1 MMARLLVYYYYLL
14 LIPSLCAHA
23 LSPIVGGIGGGKKDD
38 GAHLY
43 NMNIEQQPRPLSS
56 SPITEQRSSST
67 MLPPSLPEFEVMVA
81 DEAAAAAFEEESPPT
96 AETQCARSN
105 AGIDSP
111 RPKIVIFGASGKTG
125 RRILTKLLDSG
136 ANVDIVAFTRDPIK
150 LERVLYNNEDLV
162 LGNLIDDDDGK
173 RIGDDDDGG
182 GRRSGNGGP
191 KLRVV
196 VGDLVVSS
204 RKNVHHGRHKKL
216 KKDSGSSHVTSLLM
230 GRSTYNASSST
241 DTSVNDVNDVNGSL
255 LANDF
260 ISNNNNDE
268 DDDDA
273 ILQDAISGATVLIS
287 CLGTRRRTN
296 VWTDFIRVP
305 ILRIVR
311 YSNVGKWCTDTT
323 HPYYVNYITTK
334 RILEVAEL
342 EQRKREASFEFERER
357 LMLDERWNQF
367 RKKEEREEDEEEG
380 FESEIATGLKK
391 KRHHELYEQQQ
402 REKRPMYS
410 HSDRRNVVT
419 MPQGGKLLS
428 TTDRMKFIRI
438 SHVMVGRNPFR
449 IRNILMNIL
458 WSQVSRYERM
468 GEMVLEDSA
477 LVDTIILRPGDMTD
491 EERNTNTTSL
501 QLCVDGTVPSPSI
514 VGREDVADLAAILAL
529 TKISSSSAVPEC
541 NTPMRLAQHWT
552 WAMRWTGQ
560 YISPRQG
567 LRPDGQPN
575 AAACFVL
582 SIKEQIERDR
592 KRKLRM
598 EHLKAY
604 HGGIEVLRLKR
615 WSRRSLTPH
624 MQSLAILLPV
634 YLTLGI
640 ISTYFFGPTF
650 VELYS
655 RLNRATIHQT
665 LMKLLS

>member
-1 MMARLLVYYYYLL
+1 MMARLHVYYYYYYYLL
-14 LIPSLCAHA
+14 IIPSLCAHA
-23 LSPIVGGIGGGKKDD
+23 LSPVVGGVGGGKKDD
-38 GAHLY
+38 GIISHRRRRLFPHDFVISTHLY
-43 NMNIEQQPRPLSS
+43 MNIEQQPRPLSS
-56 SPITEQRSSST
+56 SPIITEQLSSST
-67 MLPPSLPEFEVMVA
+67 MLSSLPEFEVMVA
-81 DEAAAAAFEEESPPT
+81 DEAAAFEEESPPT
-96 AETQCARSN
+96 TETQYKQSD

-125 RRILTKLLDSG
+125 RRILTKLLNSG
-136 ANVDIVAFTRDPIK
+136 ASVDIVAFIRDPLK
-150 LERVLYNNEDLV
+150 FEQVLYNNEDLV
-162 LGNLIDDDDGK
+162 LGNLINNDDGK
-173 RIGDDDDGG
+173 RISDDDGG
-182 GRRSGNGGP
+182 GRRSRNGGP

-204 RKNVHHGRHKKL
+204 RRNVYHGRHKKL

-241 DTSVNDVNDVNGSL
+241 NTSVNDVNDVNGSL

-260 ISNNNNDE
+260 ISNNNDE
-268 DDDDA
+268 GDDDA

-296 VWTDFIRVP
+296 VWTDFLRVP
-305 ILRIVR
+305 ILRILR
-311 YSNVGKWCTDTT
+311 CNNVGQWCTDMT

-357 LMLDERWNQF
+357 LMLDERWNQL

-391 KRHHELYEQQQ
+391 KRQHELYELQQ

-410 HSDRRNVVT
+410 HSDRRNNVVT

-468 GEMVLEDSA
+468 GEMVLEESA
-477 LVDTIILRPGDMTD
+477 LVDTIVLRPGDMTD

-501 QLCVDGTVPSPSI
+501 QLCVDGVVPSPSI

-529 TKISSSSAVPEC
+529 TKISSSAVPEY
-541 NTPMRLAQHWT
+541 NTPMRLAHHWT

-598 EHLKAY
+598 EHLKTY
-604 HGGIEVLRLKR
+604 HGGIEVLRLKL
-615 WSRRSLTPH
+615 WSRRSLTLH
-624 MQSLAILLPV
+624 MQ
-634 YLTLGI
+634 
-640 ISTYFFGPTF
+640 
-650 VELYS
+650 
-655 RLNRATIHQT
+655 R
-665 LMKLLS
+665 